1 MMPSTETLG
10 RHTVLA
16 AVLVTARAIVADPAR
31 WCHYHHAK
39 DANGHTCEGRADRA
53 AAWGAV
59 GALDRAAA
67 DAGAAHVNFLDAQQH
82 LKDASVIAGRKWTGT
97 PWLLST
103 EAAHAMTVACFDE
116 ALDILRKPPAP
127 GPLHALA
134 VARTLIARPERW
146 AQGAIALDRRGRAL
160 VTFDGGC
167 RFCAAGA
174 LGLASHVLTERPP
187 DGKLAGSPFDQ
198 AERLLDSAAY
208 KLGEYPSYIGLNEH
222 DTHAKVVAMFDHAL
236 YMARADSAPDKE
248 ASRP

>member
-1 MMPSTETLG
+1 MILSAEALG

-16 AVLVTARAIVADPAR
+16 AILVTARAVVADPAR
-31 WCHYHHAK
+31 WCHYHHAT
-39 DANGHTCEGRADRA
+39 DASGRTCEGRADRA

-67 DAGAAHVNFLDAQQH
+67 DAGAPHVNFLDAQRH

-97 PWLLST
+97 PWLLSS

-116 ALDILRKPPAP
+116 ALDILPKPPAP

-146 AQGAIALDRRGRAL
+146 AQGAIALDRHGRAL

-174 LGLASHVLTERPP
+174 LGLASHVLTEQPP
-187 DGKLAGSPFDQ
+187 DGDLTGSAFDR

-208 KLGEYPSYIGLNEH
+208 ALAEYQSYIGLNEH
-222 DTHAKVVAMFDHAL
+222 DSHAQVIAMFDHAL
-236 YMARADSAPDKE
+236 DAASPRPAPQTQE
-248 ASRP
+248 S